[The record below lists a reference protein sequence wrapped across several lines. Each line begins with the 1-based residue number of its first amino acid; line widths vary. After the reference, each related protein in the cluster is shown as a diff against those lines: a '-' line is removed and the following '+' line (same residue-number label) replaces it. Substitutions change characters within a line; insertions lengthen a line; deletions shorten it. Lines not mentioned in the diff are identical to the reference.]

1 MRIIQIRI
9 KHQDNIYSVR
19 STFVGSGRWTA
30 HWLGDNWSLWD
41 NLHASIVGMLQFN
54 QFGIPLVGLHYLNP
68 YSIYS
73 IYSIYTI
80 YTIYILQY
88 TGCSQKGGMQ

>member
-1 MRIIQIRI
+1 M

-54 QFGIPLVGLHYLNP
+54 QFGIPLVGLHYLLYLHYLHNLHII
-68 YSIYS
+68 S
-73 IYSIYTI
+73 
-80 YTIYILQY
+80 QY
-88 TGCSQKGGMQ
+88 TQSTISTLSRYL